1 MRSCIWPVRHSAAT
15 SISGGSARAIAERAA
30 RTQSAGACSA
40 PPPGRW
46 RVGYSA
52 LVLTIVRPPRSIS
65 AAFAEVVPRSR
76 QSRPIMTAGYA
87 RVVSERAGDD
97 DRPKTE
103 SRPTTDS
110 RPTTRDRRAPPAPAS
125 VLLVHKALFR
135 LHPHRAD
142 GPRIASHLPPVP
154 WRDPHRRR
162 APR

>member
-1 MRSCIWPVRHSAAT
+1 
-15 SISGGSARAIAERAA
+15 RAIAERAA

-87 RVVSERAGDD
+87 RVVLARAGDD

-103 SRPTTDS
+103 SRPTT
-110 RPTTRDRRAPPAPAS
+110 RDRRAPPVRSSA
-125 VLLVHKALFR
+125 LLGL
-135 LHPHRAD
+135 RARSRD
-142 GPRIASHLPPVP
+142 RPRCAGAARIASRGPPGP
-154 WRDPHRRR
+154 WRARRR
-162 APR
+162 GRARRWPSAGARA